1 MDLSWLRCTT
11 GCGGGQHGNEQRT
24 GNAVSPEYVGQ
35 EGAGWNPRGANTLC
49 GARSAS
55 CAMCAAAAGEPLDA
69 KSLQAAVVTL
79 RRRLTAHQ
87 AASRSLAEVNDIL
100 VTDVAGMRQE
110 DLNSASQVFKS
121 RRNTERKYMDKINPK
136 ERTSFS
142 SRQDPVGKAAERLD
156 RAPYIG
162 THLRNI

>member
-1 MDLSWLRCTT
+1 
-11 GCGGGQHGNEQRT
+11 
-24 GNAVSPEYVGQ
+24 
-35 EGAGWNPRGANTLC
+35 
-49 GARSAS
+49 
-55 CAMCAAAAGEPLDA
+55 MCAAAAGEPLDA